1 MMTVDEALSL
11 RGKTLLVKYQFDLK
25 DSASAGTQLGRVVG
39 VVVPAPGS
47 KVELQL
53 LMVDESRPNLNC
65 TEGYQFEVFAD
76 SIKSYQ
82 VLNLAHG
89 A

>member
-1 MMTVDEALSL
+1 MMTIDEALGL
-11 RGKTLLVKYQFDLK
+11 CGKMLLVNYQFDLN

-39 VVVPAPGS
+39 VVVPASGS

-53 LMVDESRPNLNC
+53 LMVDESRPHLNC
-65 TEGYQFEVFAD
+65 TEGYQFEVFVD